1 MSNLMHRPPT
11 AIHNPSSLPTIS
23 VFGNEVPLPIYFQII
38 ERHNAG
44 HNVDSIIVH
53 MVATTPISNIDTLR
67 DTVEG
72 IILNLRLI
80 ENSSHALTLL
90 PDREDNR
97 RNSRIE
103 FVGDLDD
110 LNSAGLMAEEREK
123 EEDKEKE
130 RVSLRQRLFGR
141 LG

>member
-1 MSNLMHRPPT
+1 MSTPMHQPPI

-23 VFGNEVPLPIYFQII
+23 VFGTEVPLPTYFQII

-44 HNVDSIIVH
+44 HNIDSIIVH
-53 MVATTPISNIDTLR
+53 MVATKPVSSIDTLR

-80 ENSSHALTLL
+80 ENSSHVLAL
-90 PDREDNR
+90 PDRGGDR

-103 FVGDLDD
+103 FVGELDD
-110 LNSAGLMAEEREK
+110 LNSAGLMAEERVER
-123 EEDKEKE
+123 EKE
-130 RVSLRQRLFGR
+130 RERRNLRQRLFGK